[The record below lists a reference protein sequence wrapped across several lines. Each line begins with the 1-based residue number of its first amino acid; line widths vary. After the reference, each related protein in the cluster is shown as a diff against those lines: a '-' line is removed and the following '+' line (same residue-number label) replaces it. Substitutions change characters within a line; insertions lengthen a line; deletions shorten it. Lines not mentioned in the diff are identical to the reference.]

1 MDTPEAETTPRHN
14 KQSRTN
20 LTPKTKT
27 ALVCM
32 LKDCSEVK
40 KTGKCVLPKAA
51 EAAAME
57 KFGVSKG
64 QVRNVWNAAKTVDLG
79 NAEELKSLV
88 DSMASKRKGNSGRKP
103 VELQY
108 NKIKSIPRNK
118 RGSLMCLAVQLT
130 DHEPNCD
137 RGVDCECK
145 PMQGHLYSS
154 LLRKFTNGL
163 LKRVTSAVKP
173 LLTFENE
180 VARVHWVLIFVF
192 IDYNSGVPFEPKI
205 SAMYDLVHI
214 DEKWFYITLVDRR
227 YYLCVDEE
235 VPHRAVQHKSH
246 VQKLMFLAAG
256 ARPRFSVNPAEVFD
270 GKIGI
275 WGFFENVPAKRTSK
289 KRPAGTLELKCVN
302 VNKDRYR
309 DMLISN
315 VLPSI
320 REKWP
325 TANQFPIKLQHDNSR
340 AHISSN
346 DPQFLSEAMRD
357 GFEISIEP
365 QCPNSPDT
373 NILDLGL
380 FRAIQSKQ
388 HQNTA
393 NTMEE
398 LHDQVVSAYWG
409 MHPYYLE
416 KVFLSLQLCMIEILK
431 QKGSNKYKL
440 PHMGKDK
447 LFRENA
453 KLPASLTVPFEVY
466 QQAVA
471 FRDANTHVLGTFI
484 PEQQV
489 DLLGPESEEEQEV
502 EEEVPYIEI

>member
-1 MDTPEAETTPRHN
+1 
-14 KQSRTN
+14 
-20 LTPKTKT
+20 
-27 ALVCM
+27 
-32 LKDCSEVK
+32 
-40 KTGKCVLPKAA
+40 
-51 EAAAME
+51 
-57 KFGVSKG
+57 
-64 QVRNVWNAAKTVDLG
+64 
-79 NAEELKSLV
+79 
-88 DSMASKRKGNSGRKP
+88 
-103 VELQY
+103 
-108 NKIKSIPRNK
+108 
-118 RGSLMCLAVQLT
+118 
-130 DHEPNCD
+130 
-137 RGVDCECK
+137 
-145 PMQGHLYSS
+145 
-154 LLRKFTNGL
+154 
-163 LKRVTSAVKP
+163 
-173 LLTFENE
+173 
-180 VARVHWVLIFVF
+180 
-192 IDYNSGVPFEPKI
+192 
-205 SAMYDLVHI
+205 
-214 DEKWFYITLVDRR
+214 
-227 YYLCVDEE
+227 
-235 VPHRAVQHKSH
+235 
-246 VQKLMFLAAG
+246 
-256 ARPRFSVNPAEVFD
+256 
-270 GKIGI
+270 
-275 WGFFENVPAKRTSK
+275 
-289 KRPAGTLELKCVN
+289 
-302 VNKDRYR
+302 
-309 DMLISN
+309 
-315 VLPSI
+315 
-320 REKWP
+320 
-325 TANQFPIKLQHDNSR
+325 
-340 AHISSN
+340 
-346 DPQFLSEAMRD
+346 MRD

-416 KVFLSLQLCMIEILK
+416 KVFLSLQLCMMIEILK